1 MQKKD
6 CFFLGKVAR
15 KHSFKGE
22 VVIALDTDEP
32 ELYAN
37 IDAVF
42 IDMGNNFLPF
52 FIERSLLQKGNQLR
66 VKFEDIDS
74 ETDAETILK
83 HDTYLPLELLPKLE
97 GNKFYYHEVIG
108 FLVNDRN
115 HGEIGTI
122 YGINDASA
130 QALFEIKK
138 GDIEILIPMIDDFIK
153 KVDRENK
160 TIFVETPDGLI
171 DMYLNE

>member
-6 CFFLGKVAR
+6 CFFLGKIAR

-37 IDAVF
+37 MDAVF
-42 IDMGNNFLPF
+42 VDMGKSLLPF

-74 ETDAETILK
+74 EADAESILK
-83 HDTYLPLELLPKLE
+83 RDTYLPLELLPKLE
-97 GNKFYYHEVIG
+97 GNKFYYHEVID
-108 FLVNDRN
+108 FTMNDAT
-115 HGEIGTI
+115 HGDIGKI
-122 YGINDASA
+122 VGINDTSA
-130 QALFEIKK
+130 QPLFEVKK
-138 GDIEILIPMIDDFIK
+138 GEIEILIPMIDDFIK

-171 DMYLNE
+171 DMYLS